1 MPHKYGLLM
10 LFIYHFSFGHS
21 SDDVKKCP
29 DRIRCE
35 VYINISLTGG
45 SHCLL
50 VNNEKAVEF
59 IDDNKTSPEIS
70 VYDSYKKVM
79 EVKFA
84 NNKTRTG
91 IIVTLK
97 SPDYTQNITGTWCI
111 QNYETGELFDLFE
124 LKIMKRFEYRI
135 MLIEKEIQNVSDFL
149 VSLFDSVLALGKK
162 KRLMVRLEKMKSN
175 FNKSKEKTHTIS
187 WSPEER
193 KS

>member
-1 MPHKYGLLM
+1 M
-10 LFIYHFSFGHS
+10 LFIFNFSFGHN

-35 VYINISLTGG
+35 IYINISLTGG

-50 VNNEKAVEF
+50 VNDEKAVEF
-59 IDDNKTSPEIS
+59 IDDNYTPPEIS

-79 EVKFA
+79 EVNFT
-84 NNKTRTG
+84 NNKTRPG

-111 QNYETGELFDLFE
+111 KNDKTQELIHLFQ

-135 MLIEKEIQNVSDFL
+135 MLIEKEIQNLSDFL
-149 VSLFDSVLALGKK
+149 VSLFDSPVLALRKK
-162 KRLMVRLEKMKSN
+162 KKWMVRLEKLKSSL
-175 FNKSKEKTHTIS
+175 NKSKEKTHTIS

-193 KS
+193 KSQRL